1 MSDINKMVKVACEAL
16 EEKKGE
22 DIRVIRISKISV
34 MADYFVIASGNNP
47 SQIQALVDNVE
58 EKLGEA
64 GFSVK
69 RVEGNRSST
78 WILLDYGDLVVHI
91 FDVEDR
97 LFYDLE
103 RIWADG
109 ENIDTQSL

>member
-1 MSDINKMVKVACEAL
+1 MSELNKMVKIAFDAL

-22 DIRVIRISKISV
+22 DINIIKISEISV

-58 EKLGEA
+58 EKLSEA

-78 WILLDYGDLVVHI
+78 WILLDYGDLVIHI
-91 FDVEDR
+91 FDKEDR

-109 ENIDTQSL
+109 ENIEPQSL

>member
-1 MSDINKMVKVACEAL
+1 MSEINKMVKTAFDAL

-22 DIRVIRISKISV
+22 DINIIKISEISV
-34 MADYFVIASGNNP
+34 MADYFVIASGSNP

-58 EKLGEA
+58 EKLDEA

-78 WILLDYGDLVVHI
+78 WILLDYGDLVIHI
-91 FDVEDR
+91 FDKEDR

-109 ENIDTQSL
+109 ENIDPQTL